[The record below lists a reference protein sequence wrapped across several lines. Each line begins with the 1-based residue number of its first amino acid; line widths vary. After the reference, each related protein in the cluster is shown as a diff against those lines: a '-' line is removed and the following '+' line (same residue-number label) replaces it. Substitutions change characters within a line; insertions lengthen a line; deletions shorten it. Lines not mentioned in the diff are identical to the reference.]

1 MWKVRELADKVTNVV
16 MNYTEVEAKVRE
28 ATNDDAWGPT
38 GALMLEIA
46 HATFTFEHFPEVMT
60 MLWKRMLQDN
70 KKNWRRTYKSLL
82 LLNYLVRNGSERV
95 VTSSR
100 EHIYDLRGLE
110 NYVFVDEYGKD
121 QGINIRHKVKELI
134 DFIQDDD
141 KLREERKKA
150 KKNKDKYVGL
160 SSDAMGLR
168 GDRWEGGG
176 KWGKEEYDW
185 ADSDRRKDDFDNS
198 DEGEK
203 YDSEGEAPVP
213 RMSSPKEY
221 TDAVVHSF
229 DHESKKERSPSGLT
243 SSRLSRNSRQNGANS
258 KPSTPTK
265 RIDLGAALNY
275 GKTEVGDTTP
285 KIKPNTS
292 PTLFGETVGDDL
304 FDPRQEIHSP
314 QRTAPTSL
322 TSPVSQPATSSEF
335 GDFANAFPQTVSNT
349 TSDDKDDFADFT
361 SAFTLDSA
369 ASSSASATPAPSL
382 IGMSPSVQATQ
393 PASLLSSPTASSS
406 SLINGV
412 RSQSNADLLMGLC
425 ADSANSLSP
434 VGATSNSSNLLL
446 TPQSVAHKPFGVMPT
461 TQAPLSLTNPLDDF
475 ASPTTVAEEKI
486 CSGCEQK
493 KSALTELSE
502 DFLEEARNAQN
513 FQQVQT
519 VILQL
524 VQLFP
529 GVITEQKLTGVDIE
543 TTDYEVFGGSGG
555 ILQPTTNSA
564 IQPVK
569 SSTTHQVGST
579 WSNSGSLNIDLECL
593 SLSSGKG
600 KPRDNAPSMNQLANP
615 LSPTAHITF
624 NSGVNMMGAR
634 SGPYPATMPQ
644 FPAPSTAQFASF
656 K

>member
-16 MNYTEVEAKVRE
+16 MNYTEIEAKVRE

-46 HATFTFEHFPEVMT
+46 QATFTFEHFPEVMT

-141 KLREERKKA
+141 KLRDERKKA

-168 GDRWEGGG
+168 GDRWDGGG

-213 RMSSPKEY
+213 RMSGPREY

-229 DHESKKERSPSGLT
+229 DNENKKERSPSGLA
-243 SSRLSRNSRQNGANS
+243 SSRFSRTSRQNGASS

-265 RIDLGAALNY
+265 RIDLGAAVSY
-275 GKTEVGDTTP
+275 GKTEGVERSPKVKPPTSPNLLGDT
-285 KIKPNTS
+285 IH
-292 PTLFGETVGDDL
+292 DDL
-304 FDPRQEIHSP
+304 FDPRQDMESP
-314 QRTAPTSL
+314 QRTTGL
-322 TSPVSQPATSSEF
+322 TSPTSQQPTSSEF
-335 GDFANAFPQTVSNT
+335 GDFANAFPQSVSIT
-349 TSDDKDDFADFT
+349 TNNSGAEEKDDFADFT
-361 SAFTLDSA
+361 SAFTADST
-369 ASSSASATPAPSL
+369 SSVTPAPSL
-382 IGMSPSVQATQ
+382 IGMAPSTQATQ
-393 PASLLSSPTASSS
+393 PASLLPSPTASSS
-406 SLINGV
+406 ALVNGIK
-412 RSQSNADLLMGLC
+412 SQSNTDLLMGLC
-425 ADSANSLSP
+425 ADSGNSMSP
-434 VGATSNSSNLLL
+434 VGAMPSASSLLL
-446 TPQSVAHKPFGVMPT
+446 TPQSVAHPPVGLMSPSSLVHNTPQT
-461 TQAPLSLTNPLDDF
+461 PLSPTNPLDDF
-475 ASPTTVAEEKI
+475 ASP
-486 CSGCEQK
+486 S
-493 KSALTELSE
+493 
-502 DFLEEARNAQN
+502 N
-513 FQQVQT
+513 
-519 VILQL
+519 
-524 VQLFP
+524 
-529 GVITEQKLTGVDIE
+529 
-543 TTDYEVFGGSGG
+543 GGTGG
-555 ILQPTTNSA
+555 ILQPTTNSVL
-564 IQPVK
+564 QPAK
-569 SSTTHQVGST
+569 SSSTQPQVGST
-579 WSNSGSLNIDLECL
+579 WSNSGNLNIDLECL
-593 SLSSGKG
+593 SLCGKG
-600 KPRDNAPSMNQLANP
+600 KPRDSAPTMNQLANP
-615 LSPTAHITF
+615 MSPTAHVTF
-624 NSGVNMMGAR
+624 SSGINMLGAR
-634 SGPYPATMPQ
+634 SGKMVPPHSSSMQQ
-644 FPAPSTAQFASF
+644 FPSPSAAQFASF

>member
-16 MNYTEVEAKVRE
+16 MNYTEIEAKVRE

-46 HATFTFEHFPEVMT
+46 QATFTFEHFPEVMT

-110 NYVFVDEYGKD
+110 NYASVDEYGKD

-168 GDRWEGGG
+168 GDRWDGGG

-213 RMSSPKEY
+213 RMSGPREY

-229 DHESKKERSPSGLT
+229 DHESKKERSPSGLAT
-243 SSRLSRNSRQNGANS
+243 SRLSRTPRQNGASS

-265 RIDLGAALNY
+265 RIDLGAAVSY
-275 GKTEVGDTTP
+275 GKTEGVERSPKVKPPTLPNLLGDT
-285 KIKPNTS
+285 IH
-292 PTLFGETVGDDL
+292 DDL
-304 FDPRQEIHSP
+304 FDPRQETESP
-314 QRTAPTSL
+314 QRATGVTTPA
-322 TSPVSQPATSSEF
+322 SQQPPEF

-349 TSDDKDDFADFT
+349 TTSTSGTEEKDDFADFT
-361 SAFTLDSA
+361 SAFTVDST
-369 ASSSASATPAPSL
+369 SSNTAGVTPAPSL
-382 IGMSPSVQATQ
+382 IGMSPSIQATQ

-406 SLINGV
+406 TLVNGIK
-412 RSQSNADLLMGLC
+412 SQSNTELLMGLC
-425 ADSANSLSP
+425 ADTGSSMSP
-434 VGATSNSSNLLL
+434 VGAVSNASNLLL
-446 TPQSVAHKPFGVMPT
+446 SPQPIAHNPVGLMSPTTLVHNTPQT
-461 TQAPLSLTNPLDDF
+461 PLSPTNPLDDF
-475 ASPTTVAEEKI
+475 ASPA
-486 CSGCEQK
+486 
-493 KSALTELSE
+493 
-502 DFLEEARNAQN
+502 
-513 FQQVQT
+513 
-519 VILQL
+519 
-524 VQLFP
+524 
-529 GVITEQKLTGVDIE
+529 TGG
-543 TTDYEVFGGSGG
+543 TGG
-555 ILQPTTNSA
+555 ILQPSTNLVL
-564 IQPVK
+564 QPAK
-569 SSTTHQVGST
+569 SSTTQQQVGST
-579 WSNSGSLNIDLECL
+579 WSNSGNLNIDLECL
-593 SLSSGKG
+593 SLTGKG
-600 KPRDNAPSMNQLANP
+600 KPRDSAPSMNQLANP
-615 LSPTAHITF
+615 MSPTAHVSFT
-624 NSGVNMMGAR
+624 SGMNMMGAR
-634 SGPYPATMPQ
+634 SGMMAAPHSSPMQQY
-644 FPAPSTAQFASF
+644 PAPSAAQFASF

>member
-475 ASPTTVAEEKI
+475 ASPTT
-486 CSGCEQK
+486 
-493 KSALTELSE
+493 
-502 DFLEEARNAQN
+502 
-513 FQQVQT
+513 
-519 VILQL
+519 
-524 VQLFP
+524 
-529 GVITEQKLTGVDIE
+529 
-543 TTDYEVFGGSGG
+543 GGSGG